1 MGVRQGGWG
10 DACRG
15 STRPVCGDQVGWTCR
30 ARTQT
35 PAHDPPI
42 TAHQSPSHGASV
54 GRSAGWGGGAETQ
67 LVRLL
72 SHRHLNGLGLERG
85 QVRSE
90 GLEV

>member
-1 MGVRQGGWG
+1 MREGGAHG
-10 DACRG
+10 Q
-15 STRPVCGDQVGWTCR
+15 SVGIRWAGHAGKGHR
-30 ARTQT
+30 HRSMT
-35 PAHDPPI
+35 PPPI
-42 TAHQSPSHGASV
+42 TAHHSPSHGASV